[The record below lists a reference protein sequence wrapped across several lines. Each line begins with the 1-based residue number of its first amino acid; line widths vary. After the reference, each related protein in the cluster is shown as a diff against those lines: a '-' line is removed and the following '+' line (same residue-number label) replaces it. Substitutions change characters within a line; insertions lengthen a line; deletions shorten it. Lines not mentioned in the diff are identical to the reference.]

1 MNMHICGHAAA
12 DHPPSRNM
20 VPTCPDFRLVSKKA
34 GIKQCE
40 HRLLPRQG
48 FLVEK
53 AEGEL
58 LMKPREPSLDN
69 VTAVMVYKSLTG
81 FGMLMKVG
89 SGNIIMMNALIK
101 SEARCVV
108 VTCGQYSDR

>member
-1 MNMHICGHAAA
+1 MRTCCCRSSTESKYGAYIGPDLRHA
-12 DHPPSRNM
+12 
-20 VPTCPDFRLVSKKA
+20 SKKT
-34 GIKQCE
+34 GIIQRE

-48 FLVEK
+48 SLVEK
-53 AEGEL
+53 AEGEQ
-58 LMKPREPSLDN
+58 LMKLRAPLLENGR
-69 VTAVMVYKSLTG
+69 AVMVYKSLTD
-81 FGMLMKVG
+81 FRMLMKVG